1 MLSKLAGI
9 VCIAVL
15 SLAARSQTPCYA
27 DNDGPNFND
36 GFSMSPAYVG
46 IQFTAPAAG
55 FQATRAE
62 IFSGEATGATHIE
75 IWSHNAGT
83 NEPLASLGSGAFTL
97 TTTNSWQ
104 GANFAAPIT
113 LVGSQTYWL
122 VWATVNGCQS
132 PLDVPMVTLGQPY
145 RVSFDSG
152 VTWSTLY
159 QFTDKHWK
167 FRIFGSC
174 STSTTYCTAGT
185 TSNGCV
191 PSISG
196 TGTPSASATSGFTI
210 ACAGVEGQ
218 KSGIV
223 FYGIHGRVANPWA
236 VGSTSTLCVKAPSQ
250 RMGTQN
256 SGGTLG
262 SCNGTLAE
270 DWNAFRASHATALG
284 SPFAPGNVV
293 NSQGWFRDPL
303 APKTTNLTNALE
315 FVVQP

>member
-1 MLSKLAGI
+1 MLHEFAGI

-15 SLAARSQTPCYA
+15 SLAARAQTPCHEE
-27 DNDGPNFND
+27 NGGPNFADNV
-36 GFSMSPAYVG
+36 SMSNAYVG

-55 FQATRAE
+55 FQASRAE
-62 IFSGEATGATHIE
+62 IFSGEATGATAIG
-75 IWSHNAGT
+75 IWSDDAAN
-83 NEPLASLGSGAFTL
+83 NRPLASLGSGAFTL

-104 GANFAAPIT
+104 GANFTAAVP
-113 LVGSQTYWL
+113 LVAGQTYWL
-122 VWATVNGCQS
+122 VWVTVDTCQS
-132 PLDVPMVTLGQPY
+132 PLDLPMVSLGQPY

-152 VTWSTLY
+152 VTWSILY
-159 QFTDKHWK
+159 QFADRHWK

-174 STSTTYCTAGT
+174 STSTSYCTAGT
-185 TSNGCV
+185 TSSGCV

-196 TGTPSASATSGFTI
+196 TGTPSASASSGFTI

-223 FYGIHGRVANPWA
+223 FYGVAGRVANPWA

-262 SCNGTLAE
+262 TCNGTLTE

-284 SPFAPGNVV
+284 SPFSSGDVV
-293 NSQGWFRDPL
+293 NAQGWFRDPL